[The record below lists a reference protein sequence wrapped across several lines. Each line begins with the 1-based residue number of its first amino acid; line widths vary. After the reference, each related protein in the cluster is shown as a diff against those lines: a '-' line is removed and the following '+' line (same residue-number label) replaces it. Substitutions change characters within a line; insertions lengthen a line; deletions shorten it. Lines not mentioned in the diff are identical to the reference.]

1 MHAFLDLKTQDF
13 FFPPKTLK
21 HSIYKK
27 DKQPVTLALNYL
39 THYLFVARIVY
50 YFSLLL
56 LLLCGLFA
64 RKYSVLY
71 SKFTTDITKTKCRL
85 YSSMQLL
92 D

>member
-13 FFPPKTLK
+13 FFFPQTQYLQ
-21 HSIYKK
+21 K

-64 RKYSVLY
+64 RKY
-71 SKFTTDITKTKCRL
+71 
-85 YSSMQLL
+85 
-92 D
+92 